1 MRRVQLWMLAAIQI
15 FCSILLLAA
24 CSDDDGQTTETEAQ
38 QIENVKKSLIG
49 LQVDLSDI
57 MLGGDDIV
65 FWKFKDDGTCEL
77 INMSAADVLESD
89 DDAFE
94 LETFEGT
101 WEAFANVD
109 NPLDEST
116 EKQNGFRA
124 TLTLDGEDREN
135 GKSEKTYYVETV
147 TDENGQPMLLMLSDV
162 AIAYQMMTNYE
173 DGDQEASRTRG
184 FVNDIFEKK
193 EKKETVVK
201 VASHVKKKFG
211 TTFPTIFGSDKL
223 SELSKKEC
231 QQFYGEANKAL
242 STMLADFKVT
252 NTNYAEWMSEIY
264 TKNGK
269 NPRICDM
276 TIPGTHDSF
285 TIYRRG
291 EKLIG
296 NEWTCTQELLVS
308 GQWESGAR
316 VFDFRLRCEDLGKK
330 TERMELYHTLDLQID
345 FEKAL
350 QEIVDQL
357 EKHPGE
363 TAIAS
368 LAFDDTGTND
378 HLRLTNATLKKFV
391 DKGKILVNPAPDVK
405 LSDCAG
411 KIIVIYSY
419 EFDNGK
425 TDPQVKWKDLYGP
438 IFYNAV
444 GNQYSKSTLAFFT
457 GGKQVNVTMPYQNL
471 YEMGG
476 TLIKEDKPM
485 FWERK
490 KQLFETCF
498 LEFQEFRKKETTVW
512 SWNQL
517 NAYIGNYATMSYSQ
531 NAEVI
536 HPWAVNFA
544 LQHKNSP
551 MGIITMDFMGSNIR
565 WDGFYTNCETLP
577 KIIVETNRYQSYDNK

>member
-1 MRRVQLWMLAAIQI
+1 MRRLQLWMLAAIQI

-38 QIENVKKSLIG
+38 QIENVRKSLIG
-49 LQVDLSDI
+49 LQVDMSDI

-173 DGDQEASRTRG
+173 DGNQEASRTRG

-193 EKKETVVK
+193 KKKQIVVK
-201 VASHVKKKFG
+201 VASTLKKEFGSKFS
-211 TTFPTIFGSDKL
+211 TIFGSDRFSGL
-223 SELSKKEC
+223 SEDECKK
-231 QQFYGEANKAL
+231 FYGDANKAL
-242 STMLADFKVT
+242 STMLADFKIT
-252 NTNYAEWMSEIY
+252 KTNYAEWMTEIY

-269 NPRICDM
+269 NPRICDIN
-276 TIPGTHDSF
+276 IPGSHD
-285 TIYRRG
+285 TYTYYRSKNTKILER
-291 EKLIG
+291 
-296 NEWTCTQELLVS
+296 WVVTQVKDIK
-308 GQWESGAR
+308 GQWEAGAR
-316 VFDFRLRCEDLGKK
+316 VFDFRLRYKEADDKVP
-330 TERMELYHTLDLQID
+330 EHMQLYHMFDAYISL
-345 FEKAL
+345 EKAM
-350 QEIVDQL
+350 QEIIDQL
-357 EKHPGE
+357 KKHPGE

-368 LAFDDTGTND
+368 MAIDDECTDNHTRVTNQ
-378 HLRLTNATLKKFV
+378 TLKKFAERG
-391 DKGKILVNPAPDVK
+391 DLVLNPAPDIRLK
-405 LSDCAG
+405 DCAG
-411 KIIVIYSY
+411 KVIVIYSHN
-419 EFDNGK
+419 F
-425 TDPQVKWKDLYGP
+425 TSTRKDLYGP
-438 IFYNAV
+438 LLYSGDNK
-444 GNQYSKSTLAFFT
+444 YSKSTLSYMIN
-457 GGKQVNVTMPYQNL
+457 GKQEDVTLTYQNL
-471 YEMGG
+471 YEEIGN
-476 TLIKEDKPM
+476 LILTESNKL
-485 FWERK
+485 FWQRK
-490 KQLFETCF
+490 KDAFETCF
-498 LEFQEFRKKETTVW
+498 LEFQKYRRREATVW

-517 NAYIGNYATMSYSQ
+517 NAYIGSYITMSYSQ
-531 NAEVI
+531 NAEVM
-536 HPWAVNFA
+536 HPYAVNFV

-551 MGIITMDFMGSNIR
+551 MGIITMDFFGSDAVWER
-565 WDGFYTNCETLP
+565 YYPNCETLP
-577 KIIVETNRYQSYDNK
+577 KIIIESNRYLTTE

>member
-38 QIENVKKSLIG
+38 QIENVRKSLIG
-49 LQVDLSDI
+49 LQVDMSDI

-193 EKKETVVK
+193 KKKQIVVK
-201 VASHVKKKFG
+201 VASTLKKEFGSKFS
-211 TTFPTIFGSDKL
+211 TIFGSDRFSGL
-223 SELSKKEC
+223 SEDECKK
-231 QQFYGEANKAL
+231 FYGDANKAL
-242 STMLADFKVT
+242 NTILTDFKVT
-252 NTNYAEWMSEIY
+252 STNYAEWMSEIY
-264 TKNGK
+264 TKRGK

-276 TIPGTHDSF
+276 NIPGSHDTYTYYMRAHNVVSAA
-285 TIYRRG
+285 
-291 EKLIG
+291 
-296 NEWTCTQELLVS
+296 WACTQAKPIS
-308 GQWESGAR
+308 GQWEAGAR
-316 VFDFRLRCEDLGKK
+316 VFDLRLRYKEADGNVP
-330 TERMELYHTLDLQID
+330 EHMELYHKYDAYIDL
-345 FEKAL
+345 EKAI

-368 LAFDDTGTND
+368 IAFDEDKDDNDTQPKV
-378 HLRLTNATLKKFV
+378 TNATLKKFAE
-391 DKGKILVNPAPDVK
+391 KGKLVLSPTPDIRLK
-405 LSDCAG
+405 DCAG
-411 KIIVIYSY
+411 KIIVFYSH
-419 EFDNGK
+419 EFSS
-425 TDPQVKWKDLYGP
+425 TRKDLYGP
-438 IFYNAV
+438 LCLNSD
-444 GNQYSKSTLAFFT
+444 NQYRKCTLSFMLNNKEENVTITYQNVYQQYGVLGSAYESKSDFW
-457 GGKQVNVTMPYQNL
+457 KRKREN
-471 YEMGG
+471 YEAC
-476 TLIKEDKPM
+476 
-485 FWERK
+485 FWDYNK
-490 KQLFETCF
+490 
-498 LEFQEFRKKETTVW
+498 FRKTEPVVW

-517 NAYIGNYATMSYSQ
+517 NAFIGTYVTMSYSQ
-531 NAEVI
+531 NAEVM
-536 HPWAVNFA
+536 HPWAVNFI
-544 LQHKNSP
+544 LQNKNLP
-551 MGIITMDFMGSNIR
+551 QGIITMDYIGSNQK
-565 WDGFYTNCETLP
+565 WGLYYPNCETLP
-577 KIIVETNRYQSYDNK
+577 KVIVETNRYLTVE